1 MADVWFLEKIC
12 YPNLTWKARSNLLL
26 SYVSILRNYA
36 FPNWLDSRFASRR
49 VFHIQPITM
58 LSLAQKSP
66 CSQNKSK
73 FLIKHPRRFSSKLIS
88 IVAVHSFKRV
98 MVALCCRQEE
108 DDGCETWISKMNVQS
123 LISCKTKRSRRNLIY
138 VSLYCIITAFIGSD
152 QSSWI
157 SVQGYKNMRMVFFT
171 FQRLPPC
178 WVIKLA
184 QCVQNHVYIINWWKI
199 SLFYDIL
206 CSINSRFRVGAF
218 PKNKPRQ
225 FGIVGTPRRL
235 AAKEETDARG
245 AIKIREETC
254 KYSVGEYAVMALFV
268 SCQGIETRFYAIN
281 VMTGSERRQS
291 HSSSILHTTSWKRTV
306 NTYPISMANA

>member
-1 MADVWFLEKIC
+1 
-12 YPNLTWKARSNLLL
+12 
-26 SYVSILRNYA
+26 
-36 FPNWLDSRFASRR
+36 
-49 VFHIQPITM
+49 
-58 LSLAQKSP
+58 
-66 CSQNKSK
+66 
-73 FLIKHPRRFSSKLIS
+73 
-88 IVAVHSFKRV
+88 
-98 MVALCCRQEE
+98 
-108 DDGCETWISKMNVQS
+108 MNVQS

-281 VMTGSERRQS
+281 VMVGKEAIALFKHFAYYFMKTDGQYLLYLNGECISTAHAWIYGARVKSTKKVSEHPWQSSRALLTSPLHDRLLIIQVDEVIDKNCDHGSLGFWQMYNLFYAYSCRIKVPARRLGGGCGRMRPLLLAWPARS
-291 HSSSILHTTSWKRTV
+291 RLPV
-306 NTYPISMANA
+306 